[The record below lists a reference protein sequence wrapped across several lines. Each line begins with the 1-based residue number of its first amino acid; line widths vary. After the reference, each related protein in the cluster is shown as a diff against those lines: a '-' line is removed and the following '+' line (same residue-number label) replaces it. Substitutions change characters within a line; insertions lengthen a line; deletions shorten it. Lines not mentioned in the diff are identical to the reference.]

1 MDSPSLTWITVHI
14 EDGESGEATLVQ
26 LRAKLFALDNKELG
40 WKERGVG
47 TLKINVP
54 KLCAS
59 YDENGVPI
67 PGSFDVSGFDCY
79 EEDDDTPKVPRLV
92 MRQENTHR
100 VILNTIIVK
109 ALEFKDKPST
119 NTAQIMFTAFEG
131 DQELKPVNMLLKVLP
146 KKRKYGSLLTMP

>member
-26 LRAKLFALDNKELG
+26 LRAKLFALDNKEAG

-92 MRQENTHR
+92 KTPTESYST
-100 VILNTIIVK
+100 
-109 ALEFKDKPST
+109 PSLSKLWNSRT
-119 NTAQIMFTAFEG
+119 S
-131 DQELKPVNMLLKVLP
+131 LRLVPHKSCLPLLKVI
-146 KKRKYGSLLTMP
+146 KS